1 MSEDALRAVAARI
14 ERGWSQG
21 LDARDAEGRAVHLTS
36 DEARAWTLVGRL
48 RLRPQTASQSIT
60 FVGRWLRSPGDR
72 GRLAARVERRSR
84 SQPSSPRRQLLPV
97 SGSGWG

>member
-36 DEARAWTLVGRL
+36 DEAQSWSLVGAL
-48 RLRPQTASQSIT
+48 ALSSQ
-60 FVGRWLRSPGDR
+60 
-72 GRLAARVERRSR
+72 
-84 SQPSSPRRQLLPV
+84 
-97 SGSGWG
+97 